1 MTPQPPK
8 STREM
13 FLHALGFEVL
23 ALLICAPL
31 LAWVFDYP
39 LAHVGALSLMVSLIA
54 MLWNMAFNAL
64 FDGAQR
70 RMGFARNF
78 SARVVHATLFDVGLI
93 LAVVPL
99 AAWWLS
105 IGLWAAFVLDI
116 GLVLFFLPYTLGYNW
131 LYDTLRARVL
141 ARRGV
146 MSSGPGVRR

>member
-1 MTPQPPK
+1 MSFQPPK
-8 STREM
+8 STQER
-13 FLHALGFEVL
+13 FLHALGFELL
-23 ALLICAPL
+23 ALLLCAPL
-31 LAWVFDYP
+31 LAWAFDYS

-54 MLWNMAFNAL
+54 MLWNMAFNTL

-78 SARVVHATLFDVGLI
+78 GARVVHATLFEVGLI

-105 IGLWAAFVLDI
+105 IGVWAAFVLDI

-131 LYDTLRARVL
+131 LYDTVRARVL
-141 ARRGV
+141 MRRAV
-146 MSSGPGVRR
+146 A

>member
-1 MTPQPPK
+1 MSFHPPK
-8 STREM
+8 STQERL
-13 FLHALGFEVL
+13 LHALGFELL

-31 LAWVFDYP
+31 LAWAFDYP
-39 LAHVGALSLMVSLIA
+39 LAQVGALSLMVSLIA
-54 MLWNMAFNAL
+54 MLWNMAFNTL

-78 SARVVHATLFDVGLI
+78 GARVVHATLFEVGLI

-105 IGLWAAFVLDI
+105 IGLWAALVLDI

-131 LYDTLRARVL
+131 LYDTVRARVL

-146 MSSGPGVRR
+146 A

>member
-1 MTPQPPK
+1 MSFQPPK
-8 STREM
+8 STQER
-13 FLHALGFEVL
+13 FLHALGFELL

-31 LAWVFDYP
+31 LAWAFDYP

-54 MLWNMAFNAL
+54 MLWNMAFNTL
-64 FDGAQR
+64 FDSAQR
-70 RMGFARNF
+70 RMGFARSF
-78 SARVVHATLFDVGLI
+78 ITRVVHATLFEVGLI

-131 LYDTLRARVL
+131 LYDTVRARVL
-141 ARRGV
+141 MRRAV
-146 MSSGPGVRR
+146 A

>member
-1 MTPQPPK
+1 MTPQTPK
-8 STREM
+8 STQER
-13 FLHALGFEVL
+13 FLHALGFELL

-70 RMGFARNF
+70 RMGFARSF
-78 SARVVHATLFDVGLI
+78 SARVVHATLFEVGLI

-99 AAWWLS
+99 AAWWLG
-105 IGLWAAFVLDI
+105 IGLWAALVLDI

-141 ARRGV
+141 ARRV
-146 MSSGPGVRR
+146 VVSSGPGVG